1 MEPRWQKKTSKRVLK
16 YGLYPTGPQVAQM
29 ASGGRLLKPFG
40 GSFLII
46 YVKKWLNRVL
56 VGRFGPRICENGA
69 CGFWEAY
76 GTPPGAQNGDKK
88 FKNGEKCKK
97 SEIRKFRKITYL
109 AALFF
114 RVGGMG
120 AAS

>member
-1 MEPRWQKKTSKRVLK
+1 
-16 YGLYPTGPQVAQM
+16 M

-40 GSFLII
+40 DSFLII
-46 YVKKWLNRVL
+46 YAKKWLNRVL
-56 VGRFGPRICENGA
+56 VGRFGPRVCENGA
-69 CGFWEAY
+69 YGFWEAY
-76 GTPPGAQNGDKK
+76 GTPPGAQNGHKK
-88 FKNGEKCKK
+88 FKNSEKCKK
-97 SEIRKFRKITYL
+97 SKIRKFRKIPYL